1 MNFNSLA
8 FITFFCVVYIAYLII
23 RRSHRSQNM
32 LLLAASYFFY
42 ASWDWRFT
50 SLLVLS
56 TLVDYSIGRQLGIS
70 QRETTRKRL
79 MIVSVIVNLSVLGFF
94 KYFGFFAESFEAF
107 AEMLG
112 IEAGFTVLKI
122 ILPIGISFYTFQ
134 TLGYIIDVYKRQIQ
148 PEENII
154 DYALY
159 VAFFPQLIAGPIER
173 AGRLI
178 PRIKSARA
186 VTAGDINSATFL
198 IIWGFFK
205 KVVVADQL
213 AQAVDQIFSTSAS
226 TNASSLALGAV
237 MFAFQIYCDFSGYT
251 DIARGIAKLF
261 GFDLMLNFRL
271 PYFSKNPSDF
281 WRRWH
286 ISLSTWIRDY
296 IYIPLGGNRGP
307 RKRVLVNLMI
317 AMSLAGL
324 WHGAA
329 WNFVIWGVYHG
340 LLLATY
346 SVINPSQFF
355 SNSNRLKLRLGWI
368 LQVGLTFT
376 LITFGWMIFRVESIP
391 QLGTWI
397 TTLAQADTS
406 IPDSF
411 ILKRFMFILP
421 ILIMEIIQYRSHN
434 LFAVL
439 TLSPAKL
446 SLVYASLILSIL
458 LFGVMD
464 GEAFIYF
471 QF

>member
-1 MNFNSLA
+1 
-8 FITFFCVVYIAYLII
+8 
-23 RRSHRSQNM
+23 
-32 LLLAASYFFY
+32 
-42 ASWDWRFT
+42 
-50 SLLVLS
+50 
-56 TLVDYSIGRQLGIS
+56 
-70 QRETTRKRL
+70 
-79 MIVSVIVNLSVLGFF
+79 
-94 KYFGFFAESFEAF
+94 
-107 AEMLG
+107 
-112 IEAGFTVLKI
+112 
-122 ILPIGISFYTFQ
+122 
-134 TLGYIIDVYKRQIQ
+134 
-148 PEENII
+148 
-154 DYALY
+154 
-159 VAFFPQLIAGPIER
+159 
-173 AGRLI
+173 
-178 PRIKSARA
+178 
-186 VTAGDINSATFL
+186 
-198 IIWGFFK
+198 
-205 KVVVADQL
+205 
-213 AQAVDQIFSTSAS
+213 
-226 TNASSLALGAV
+226 LALGAV

-329 WNFVIWGVYHG
+329 WNFVIWGIYHG
-340 LLLATY
+340 LLLAVY
-346 SVINPSQFF
+346 SVINRSNFF
-355 SNSNRLKLRLGWI
+355 SNSNTFNGRLGWI

-376 LITFGWMIFRVESIP
+376 LITFGWMIFRAESMS
-391 QLGTWI
+391 QLGMWI
-397 TTLAQADTS
+397 TTLVQADAS
-406 IPDSF
+406 MPDSF
-411 ILKRFMFILP
+411 VLKRFMFILP
-421 ILIMEIIQYRSHN
+421 ILMMQIVQYRSHN

-439 TLSPAKL
+439 TLSTAKL